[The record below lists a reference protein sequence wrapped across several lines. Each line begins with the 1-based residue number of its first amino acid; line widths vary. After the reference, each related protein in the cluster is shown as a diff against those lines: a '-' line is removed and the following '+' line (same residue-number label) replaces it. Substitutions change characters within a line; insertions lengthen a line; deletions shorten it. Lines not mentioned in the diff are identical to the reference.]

1 MPVGL
6 RGAGGEMKFGV
17 FDHMDSVG
25 EPLRDLLEN
34 RLRLAEAYDRLG
46 LYALHVAE
54 HHSTPLG
61 MSPSPSVFLALV
73 AQRTRRLRFGPLVY
87 TLPLYHPL
95 RLAEEICTLDH
106 LSGGRLELGV
116 GRGVSPL
123 EIASF
128 GVDPLESQPR
138 YLEAYQV
145 VMQALSSRSVSFEG
159 KYYVFRDA
167 PIILEPVQKPH
178 PPLWYG
184 VFSPQSAEW
193 AVKNGVNVVTNIPAQ
208 AVRAITDFYRAEWA
222 KAGKDPA
229 RIPLMGM
236 NRHMVI
242 ADTDREA
249 METGRRAYRRWYQ
262 NFTHLWRQRN
272 TPLPKNISYSEDFD
286 GIVAN
291 GQAIAGSPATVR
303 NTIARQAA
311 EAGVNYLLMR
321 FAFGDMSL
329 EESFRSVDLFAKRVM
344 PELAPETA
352 PAG

>member
-1 MPVGL
+1 
-6 RGAGGEMKFGV
+6 MKFGV
-17 FDHMDSVG
+17 FDHMDSSG
-25 EPLRDLLEN
+25 EPLRELFEN
-34 RLRLAEAYDRLG
+34 RLRLAEAYDSAG
-46 LYALHVAE
+46 FHALHVAE

-61 MSPSPSVFLALV
+61 MSPSPSIFLALV

-123 EIASF
+123 EVACF
-128 GVDPLESQPR
+128 GVDPQKSQAM

-145 VMQALSSRSVSFEG
+145 LMQALVSRNVSFEG
-159 KYYVFRDA
+159 EHYKFRDT
-167 PIILEPVQKPH
+167 PVILEPVQKPH

-193 AVKNGVNVVTNIPAQ
+193 PVSSGVNVVTNIPASG
-208 AVRAITDFYRAEWA
+208 VRAITDYYRAEWVRL
-222 KAGKDPA
+222 GKDPE
-229 RIPLMGM
+229 RIPLLGM

-249 METGRRAYRRWYQ
+249 MDIGRRAYRRWFE
-262 NFTHLWRQRN
+262 NFSHLWRKRN
-272 TPLPKNISYSEDFD
+272 VPLPKNISYSEDFD

-291 GQAIAGSPATVR
+291 GQAIAGSPRTVR
-303 NTIARQAA
+303 DAIARQKE

-321 FAFGDMSL
+321 LAFGDMTLAESL
-329 EESFRSVDLFAKRVM
+329 RSVDLFAREVM
-344 PELAPETA
+344 PEFAAASTPVA
-352 PAG
+352 